1 MSGLARGLKV
11 RIVRRPPSR
20 MLEGVDLGTRVFE
33 EGRVYEVEPTVAN
46 VLILWEYAEP
56 LVDSAADRSAGPRRR
71 G

>member
-1 MSGLARGLKV
+1 MPGVARALRV

-20 MLEGVDLGTRVFE
+20 MLEGVDLGMRAYE

-56 LVDSAADRSAGPRRR
+56 VVGSADRSAVPRRR